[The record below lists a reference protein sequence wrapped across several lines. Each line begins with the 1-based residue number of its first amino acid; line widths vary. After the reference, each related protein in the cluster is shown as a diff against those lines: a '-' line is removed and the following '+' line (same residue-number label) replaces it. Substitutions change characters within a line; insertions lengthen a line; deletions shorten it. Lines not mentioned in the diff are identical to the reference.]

1 MSAPDGRD
9 PRGTGHAGTVEIPV
23 FPLGAVLL
31 PGESLSLQIFEPRY
45 VALVEDCTDGRRDP
59 EFGVVLIARGHEV
72 GGGEVRTEVGTVARI
87 TEVIELPGSRYR
99 LRCQGTD
106 RIRVEKWLDDAP
118 YPRAEAALWPD
129 GPGTDDTALLASL
142 RERADRLHTLT
153 AEFARRNG
161 IRRPPPSA
169 SLDGLSDDPTAR
181 SYELA
186 ARLPIGPTDRQ
197 SALSAPDPTSRL
209 AALATAV
216 DDAIAMM
223 EFRLL

>member
-1 MSAPDGRD
+1 
-9 PRGTGHAGTVEIPV
+9 VEIPI

-45 VALVEDCTDGRRDP
+45 VALVQDCTDGRREP

-87 TEVIELPGSRYR
+87 TEVIELPGARYR
-99 LRCQGTD
+99 LRCKGTD
-106 RIRVEKWLDDAP
+106 RIRIERWLDDAP
-118 YPRAEAALWPD
+118 YPKAEAEHWPD
-129 GPGTDDTALLASL
+129 GPGDDSVLLAGL
-142 RERADRLHTLT
+142 REGADRLHTLT
-153 AEFARRNG
+153 AQFARRNG

-169 SLDGLSDDPTAR
+169 SLADLSDDPTIR

-197 SALSAPDPTSRL
+197 AALSAPDPHSRL
-209 AALATAV
+209 AALSTAV

>member
-1 MSAPDGRD
+1 M
-9 PRGTGHAGTVEIPV
+9 

-31 PGESLSLQIFEPRY
+31 PGEPLSLQVFEPRY
-45 VALVEDCTDGRRDP
+45 VALVEDCMSGRREP

-99 LRCQGTD
+99 LRCKGTERL
-106 RIRVEKWLDDAP
+106 RIEKWLDDAP
-118 YPRAEAALWPD
+118 YPRAEAERWPD
-129 GPGTDDTALLASL
+129 GPGGDDSALLAGL

-153 AEFARRNG
+153 AQFARRNG

-169 SLDGLSDDPTAR
+169 SLEGLSDDPTTR

-197 SALSAPDPTSRL
+197 SALSAPDPLSRL
-209 AALATAV
+209 TALTTAV

>member
-1 MSAPDGRD
+1 M
-9 PRGTGHAGTVEIPV
+9 

-45 VALVEDCTDGRRDP
+45 VALVRDCTDGRREP

-72 GGGEVRTEVGTVARI
+72 GGGEVRTQVGTLARI
-87 TEVIELPGSRYR
+87 TEVIELPGERYR
-99 LRCQGTD
+99 LRCKGTD
-106 RIRVEKWLDDAP
+106 RIRIEKWLADAP
-118 YPRAEAALWPD
+118 YPQAEAETWPD
-129 GPGTDDTALLASL
+129 DPGTDDSALLAGL

-153 AEFARRNG
+153 AQFARRNG

-169 SLDGLSDDPTAR
+169 SLDDLSGDPTTR

-197 SALSAPDPTSRL
+197 AALSAPNAHSRL
-209 AALATAV
+209 AALSASV

>member
-1 MSAPDGRD
+1 MNAPDDARV
-9 PRGTGHAGTVEIPV
+9 RGCGHAGTVEIPI

-45 VALVEDCTDGRRDP
+45 VALVRDCTDGRREP

-87 TEVIELPGSRYR
+87 TEVIELPDSRYR
-99 LRCQGTD
+99 LRCKGTERL
-106 RIRVEKWLDDAP
+106 RIEKWLDDAP
-118 YPRAEAALWPD
+118 YPRAEAELWPD
-129 GPGTDDTALLASL
+129 GPGTDDAASLAGL

-153 AEFARRNG
+153 AQFARRNG

-169 SLDGLSDDPTAR
+169 SLDDLPADPTAR

-197 SALSAPDPTSRL
+197 AALSAPDSSSRL
-209 AALATAV
+209 TALTTAV

>member
-1 MSAPDGRD
+1 MSAPDGRGM
-9 PRGTGHAGTVEIPV
+9 PGTGHAGTVEIPM

-45 VALVEDCTDGRRDP
+45 VALIEDCMDGRREP

-87 TEVIELPGSRYR
+87 AEVIELPGSRYR
-99 LRCQGTD
+99 VRCKGTD
-106 RIRVEKWLDDAP
+106 RIRIDKWLVDAP
-118 YPRAEAALWPD
+118 YPQAEAAHWPD
-129 GPGTDDTALLASL
+129 GPGTDDSALLEGL

-153 AEFARRNG
+153 AQFARRNG

-169 SLDGLSDDPTAR
+169 SLQDLSDDPTTR

-197 SALSAPDPTSRL
+197 SALSAPDPHSRL
-209 AALATAV
+209 AALSTSV

>member
-1 MSAPDGRD
+1 MSVPDGRS
-9 PRGTGHAGTVEIPV
+9 PRDTGHAGTVEIPI

-31 PGESLSLQIFEPRY
+31 HGESLSLQIFEPRY
-45 VALVEDCTDGRRDP
+45 VALVEDCTDGRREP

-99 LRCQGTD
+99 LRCKGTD

-118 YPRAEAALWPD
+118 YPRAETELWPD
-129 GPGTDDTALLASL
+129 GTGADDGELLAGL

-153 AEFARRNG
+153 AQFARRNG

-169 SLDGLSDDPTAR
+169 SLDDLSDDPTTR

-197 SALSAPDPTSRL
+197 SALAAPDAFSRL
-209 AALATAV
+209 AALSTSV

>member
-1 MSAPDGRD
+1 M
-9 PRGTGHAGTVEIPV
+9 

-45 VALVEDCTDGRRDP
+45 VALVEDCMNGRREP

-99 LRCQGTD
+99 LRCKGTD
-106 RIRVEKWLDDAP
+106 RIRIEKWLVDAP
-118 YPRAEAALWPD
+118 YPQAEAETWPD
-129 GPGTDDTALLASL
+129 DPGTDDSALLAGL

-153 AEFARRNG
+153 AQFARRNG

-169 SLDGLSDDPTAR
+169 SLDDLSDDPTTR

-197 SALSAPDPTSRL
+197 AALSAPNAHSRL
-209 AALATAV
+209 KTLSASV

>member
-1 MSAPDGRD
+1 M
-9 PRGTGHAGTVEIPV
+9 

-31 PGESLSLQIFEPRY
+31 PGEALSLQIFEPRY
-45 VALVEDCTDGRRDP
+45 VALIEDCMDGRREP

-72 GGGEVRTEVGTVARI
+72 GGGEVRTEVGTIARI

-99 LRCQGTD
+99 LRCKGTD
-106 RIRVEKWLDDAP
+106 RIRVKMWLDDAP
-118 YPRAEAALWPD
+118 YPQAEAEPWPD
-129 GPGTDDTALLASL
+129 GPGADDSALLAGL

-153 AEFARRNG
+153 AQFARRNG

-169 SLDGLSDDPTAR
+169 SLDDLPDDPTTR

-186 ARLPIGPTDRQ
+186 TRLPIGPTDRQ
-197 SALSAPDPTSRL
+197 SALSAPDPSSRL
-209 AALATAV
+209 TALTTAV

>member
-1 MSAPDGRD
+1 M
-9 PRGTGHAGTVEIPV
+9 

-45 VALVEDCTDGRRDP
+45 VALVRDCTDGRREP

-72 GGGEVRTEVGTVARI
+72 GGGEVRTQVGTVARI
-87 TEVIELPGSRYR
+87 TEVIELPGERYR
-99 LRCQGTD
+99 LRCKGTD
-106 RIRVEKWLDDAP
+106 RIRIEKWLADAP
-118 YPRAEAALWPD
+118 YPQAEAETWPD
-129 GPGTDDTALLASL
+129 DPGTDDSALLAGL

-153 AEFARRNG
+153 AQFARRNG

-169 SLDGLSDDPTAR
+169 SLDDLSDDPTTR

-197 SALSAPDPTSRL
+197 AALSAPNAHGRL
-209 AALATAV
+209 AALSASV

>member
-1 MSAPDGRD
+1 MSAPDGRS
-9 PRGTGHAGTVEIPV
+9 PRGTGHAGTVEIPM

-45 VALVEDCTDGRRDP
+45 VALVEDCMDGRREP

-99 LRCQGTD
+99 LRCKGTERL
-106 RIRVEKWLDDAP
+106 RIEQWLDDAP
-118 YPRAEAALWPD
+118 YPQALAQVWPD
-129 GPGTDDTALLASL
+129 GPTDGDGELLSGL
-142 RERADRLHTLT
+142 RERAARLHALT
-153 AEFARRNG
+153 AQFARRNG

-169 SLDGLSDDPTAR
+169 SLDELSDDPTTR

-197 SALSAPDPTSRL
+197 AALSAPDPHSRL
-209 AALATAV
+209 VALSTAV